1 MTHAELYE
9 KLKNRVVFSCLAKI
23 VNEETLNDKENIEL
37 IQQAKREWE
46 KDAWAQGWIDGV
58 KSIKN
63 SKLNQ
68 NAPEPE

>member
-23 VNEETLNDKENIEL
+23 VNEETLDDKKNIEL